1 MWRAVAVVLVLAA
14 CSPGAKSP
22 EEARGRLRSALERG
36 DAAAVFDLLDQET
49 RWSIESTWK
58 YHQRC
63 LRLIEENYPPEEQ
76 ARAAGR
82 FLDADRPAAF
92 LAAYDARYQLLAG
105 PKSRMGALAPGDFA
119 IEKNKRWGYTG
130 LRAQWEDIK
139 QRASKDGETVER
151 NATAYER
158 EARTEERR

>member
-1 MWRAVAVVLVLAA
+1 MALAFALA

-22 EEARGRLRSALERG
+22 EEARARLRSALERG
-36 DAAAVFDLLDQET
+36 EAAAVFDLLDQET

-76 ARAAGR
+76 GRAAGR

-92 LAAYDARYQLLAG
+92 LAAYDARYQVLAG
-105 PKSRMGALAPGDFA
+105 LRPRLGALAPGDFA

-130 LRAQWEDIK
+130 LRAQWGDIK
-139 QRASKDGETVER
+139 QRASKDAETVER